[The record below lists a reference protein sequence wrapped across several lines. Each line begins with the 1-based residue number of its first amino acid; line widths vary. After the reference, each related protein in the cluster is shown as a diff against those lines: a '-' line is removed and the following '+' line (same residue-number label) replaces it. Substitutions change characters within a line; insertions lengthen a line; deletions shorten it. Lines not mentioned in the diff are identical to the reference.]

1 VEDFFR
7 ELVGAAR
14 TSSRDV
20 LCVLDRRARAIAP
33 EIDLVAFF
41 DFASGNLSC
50 SYVSG
55 SRGERCTELTL
66 RQSDPVLPARCALLV
81 HPLSLESADT
91 PVLPG
96 DRGAMAA
103 PMISHRRICAV
114 WYAASATRERFARFE
129 QIVQL
134 VSCACEPYLLAL
146 EREADRNDATFD
158 GLTGVLGPR
167 AFRRRLHEIVAAAG
181 ETAVAL
187 WFVDTD
193 RFKSVNDLYGH
204 AAGDRVLEQTATLLR
219 DRVGPG
225 DLVGRKGGDEFCALL
240 RGRGKMRSIELAQSF
255 CADVRAHD
263 FGVPVR
269 MTASVGIATYPFD
282 AADAASLL
290 QAADE
295 AMYFAKRSG
304 RDRVAYAVEGSGFAL
319 YE

>member
-7 ELVGAAR
+7 ALVGAAR

-20 LCVLDRRARAIAP
+20 LSVLDRSARALCT
-33 EIDLVAFF
+33 EIDSVLFF
-41 DFASGNLSC
+41 DFASGNLTC
-50 SYVSG
+50 SYASG
-55 SRGERCTELTL
+55 ARTERRRELIVHQL
-66 RQSDPVLPARCALLV
+66 EPVLPARCALLV
-81 HPLSLESADT
+81 HPLTLEPNDE

-103 PMISHRRICAV
+103 PMISHRRICGI
-114 WYAASATRERFARFE
+114 WYAASSTRERIEDFERLAR
-129 QIVQL
+129 L
-134 VSCACEPYLLAL
+134 VRCACEPYLLAL

-204 AAGDRVLEQTATLLR
+204 AAGDRVLEQMAMLLR
-219 DRVGPG
+219 ERVGTG

-240 RGRGKMRSIELAQSF
+240 RERGKMRAIELAQGF
-255 CADVRAHD
+255 CAAVRAHD
-263 FGVPVR
+263 FGVPMR

-282 AADAASLL
+282 GVDAASLL